1 MRFTPNDIL
10 SEERRETDAVNVL
23 SLCDGMSCGQIAL
36 RELNMPVD
44 VYYASEIKKH
54 AIQVTQKNF
63 PDTVQI
69 GNVMDYII
77 AVTAKGEYIVDKE
90 KLDELGKIDLFLCGS
105 PCKNM
110 SLMNIT
116 GKSGI
121 NGEKS
126 SLFYPCAA
134 IMKYVKPTYFLFENV
149 CSMTNADKAV
159 FNTLLGVM
167 PIHINSAL
175 VSAQE
180 RNRYYWTNI
189 PNVTIPNDRKIKLSD
204 IIDYGSD
211 REENWSHKKTEFVE
225 RKIKS
230 TMYVR
235 VDGEKSL
242 PITAR
247 GYAAWNTQFVTDN
260 GQYRDLTINEYRR
273 LQTIPD
279 WYDFDG
285 LAKSKI
291 TDLIGDGWTIEV
303 IVHILKELKNRFHSN
318 ERQTANGTI
327 PLISQNADF
336 HRE

>member
-1 MRFTPNDIL
+1 M
-10 SEERRETDAVNVL
+10 NVL
-23 SLCDGMSCGQIAL
+23 SLCDGMSGGQIAL
-36 RELNMPVD
+36 KELNIPVD

-63 PDTVQI
+63 PDTIQI
-69 GNVMDYII
+69 GNVMDYIKE
-77 AVTAKGEYIVDKE
+77 VTPNGEYIVDKE
-90 KLDELGKIDLFLCGS
+90 KLDKLGNIDLFLCGS

-110 SLMNIT
+110 SLINIT
-116 GKSGI
+116 GKTGI

-126 SLFYPCAA
+126 SLFYPCVA
-134 IMKYVKPTYFLFENV
+134 IMKYVNPKYFLFENV
-149 CSMTNADKAV
+149 CSMTNADKQV
-159 FNTLLGVM
+159 FNNFLGVE

-189 PNVTIPNDRKIKLSD
+189 PNVTVPNDRHIKLSD
-204 IIDYGSD
+204 IIDYGSE
-211 REENWSHKKTEFVE
+211 REENWSQKKTEFVK
-225 RKIKS
+225 RKVNS

-260 GQYRDLTINEYRR
+260 GQYRDLTIKEYRR

-285 LAKSKI
+285 LIKSKI

-303 IVHILKELKNRFHSN
+303 IKHIFKGLLN
-318 ERQTANGTI
+318 T
-327 PLISQNADF
+327 
-336 HRE
+336 

>member
-1 MRFTPNDIL
+1 M
-10 SEERRETDAVNVL
+10 NVL
-23 SLCDGMSCGQIAL
+23 SLCDGMSGGQIAL
-36 RELNMPVD
+36 KELNIPVN

-63 PDTVQI
+63 PDTIQI
-69 GNVMDYII
+69 GNVMDYIKE
-77 AVTAKGEYIVDKE
+77 VTPNGEYIVDKE
-90 KLDELGKIDLFLCGS
+90 KLDKLGNIDLFLCGS

-110 SLMNIT
+110 SLINIT
-116 GKSGI
+116 GKTGI

-126 SLFYPCAA
+126 SLFYPCVA
-134 IMKYVKPTYFLFENV
+134 IMKYVNPKYFLFENV
-149 CSMTNADKAV
+149 CSMTNADKQV
-159 FNTLLGVM
+159 FNNFLGVE

-189 PNVTIPNDRKIKLSD
+189 PNVTVPNDRHIKLSD
-204 IIDYGSD
+204 IIDYGSE
-211 REENWSHKKTEFVE
+211 REENWSQKKTEFVE
-225 RKIKS
+225 RKVNS

-260 GQYRDLTINEYRR
+260 GQYRDLTIKEYRR

-285 LAKSKI
+285 LIKSKI

-303 IVHILKELKNRFHSN
+303 IKHIFKGLLN
-318 ERQTANGTI
+318 T
-327 PLISQNADF
+327 
-336 HRE
+336 

>member
-1 MRFTPNDIL
+1 M
-10 SEERRETDAVNVL
+10 NVL
-23 SLCDGMSCGQIAL
+23 SLCDGMSGGQIAL
-36 RELNMPVD
+36 KELNIPVD

-63 PDTVQI
+63 PDTIQI
-69 GNVMDYII
+69 GNVMDYIKE
-77 AVTAKGEYIVDKE
+77 VTPNGEYIVDKE
-90 KLDELGKIDLFLCGS
+90 KLDKLGNIDLFLCGS

-110 SLMNIT
+110 SLINIT
-116 GKSGI
+116 GKTGI

-126 SLFYPCAA
+126 SLFYPCVA
-134 IMKYVKPTYFLFENV
+134 IMKYVKPKYFLFENV
-149 CSMTNADKAV
+149 YSMTNADKQV
-159 FNTLLGVM
+159 FNNLLGVE

-189 PNVTIPNDRKIKLSD
+189 PNVTVPNDRHIKLSD
-204 IIDYGSD
+204 IIDYGSK
-211 REENWSHKKTEFVE
+211 REEKWSQKKTEFVE
-225 RKIKS
+225 KKVNS

-260 GQYRDLTINEYRR
+260 GQYRDLTIKEYRR

-285 LAKSKI
+285 LIKSKI

-303 IVHILKELKNRFHSN
+303 IKHIFKGLLN
-318 ERQTANGTI
+318 T
-327 PLISQNADF
+327 
-336 HRE
+336 

>member
-1 MRFTPNDIL
+1 M
-10 SEERRETDAVNVL
+10 NVL
-23 SLCDGMSCGQIAL
+23 SLCDGMSGGQIAL
-36 RELNMPVD
+36 KELNIPVD

-63 PDTVQI
+63 PDTIQI
-69 GNVMDYII
+69 GNVMDYIKE
-77 AVTAKGEYIVDKE
+77 VTPNGEYIVDKE
-90 KLDELGKIDLFLCGS
+90 KLDKLGNIDLFLCGS

-110 SLMNIT
+110 SLINIT
-116 GKSGI
+116 GKTGI

-126 SLFYPCAA
+126 SLFYPCVA
-134 IMKYVKPTYFLFENV
+134 IMKYVNPKYFLFENV
-149 CSMTNADKAV
+149 CSMTNADKQV
-159 FNTLLGVM
+159 FNNFLGVE

-189 PNVTIPNDRKIKLSD
+189 PNVTVPNDRHIKLSD
-204 IIDYGSD
+204 IIDYGSE
-211 REENWSHKKTEFVE
+211 REENWSQKKTEFVE
-225 RKIKS
+225 RKVNS

-260 GQYRDLTINEYRR
+260 GQYRDLTIKEYRR

-285 LAKSKI
+285 LIKSKI

-303 IVHILKELKNRFHSN
+303 IKHIFKGLLN
-318 ERQTANGTI
+318 T
-327 PLISQNADF
+327 
-336 HRE
+336 